1 MQTKCPGKIP
11 LLFNTKI
18 YTNNSII
25 FKYWITTTIIRDTQ
39 FYRARENKNGSKKKD
54 MIYS

>member
-18 YTNNSII
+18 YSNNSII
-25 FKYWITTTIIRDTQ
+25 FKYWTTTTTIIRATQ
-39 FYRARENKNGSKKKD
+39 FYRARDNKEW
-54 MIYS
+54 I

>member
-25 FKYWITTTIIRDTQ
+25 FKYWITTTTIIRATQ
-39 FYRARENKNGSKKKD
+39 FYRARENKEW
-54 MIYS
+54 I